1 MDGLKAGSF
10 TSRAHKA
17 INTYPGSFKIDFYGI
32 LMFFFQFFPFR
43 NCAIWNRNG
52 EWKNEISRGILRN
65 ARLEVG
71 PRQEC
76 DRSQW
81 GNRLHEIVRSAAVGG
96 RMAAKKQAEE
106 AERLAT
112 MDQDLVCQSYSSSE
126 QGTHRI
132 QPKRQDPRWSDPVRT
147 SDATLYDSSRRDPPN
162 RETSFLYRSTFTD
175 ALMTPCQP
183 LAVPDVHKLRYMNN
197 NYMTADDW
205 Y

>member
-1 MDGLKAGSF
+1 MQFGTKMASGKTEYQEEYCGMHGSKSGRGKSATG
-10 TSRAHKA
+10 TSDVIGCTKS
-17 INTYPGSFKIDFYGI
+17 Y
-32 LMFFFQFFPFR
+32 
-43 NCAIWNRNG
+43 
-52 EWKNEISRGILRN
+52 
-65 ARLEVG
+65 EVQ
-71 PRQEC
+71 P
-76 DRSQW
+76 
-81 GNRLHEIVRSAAVGG
+81 VGG

-106 AERLAT
+106 AQRLAT
-112 MDQDLVCQSYSSSE
+112 MDQEFVCQSYSSSE
-126 QGTHRI
+126 HGTHRI
-132 QPKRQDPRWSDPVRT
+132 LPKWQDPRWSDPVRT